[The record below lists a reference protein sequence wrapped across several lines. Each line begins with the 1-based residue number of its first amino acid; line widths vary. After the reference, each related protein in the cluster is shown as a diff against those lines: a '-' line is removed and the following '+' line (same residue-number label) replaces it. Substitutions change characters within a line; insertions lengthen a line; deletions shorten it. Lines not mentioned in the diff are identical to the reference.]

1 MENGN
6 FQREQARQMKYK
18 TRIHHIGYIGSRFF
32 SSPSRVTC
40 ITSRKKRVSF
50 SNVLSSSNRERREFA
65 SEAASERVCFAADLD
80 KAIVTERSRIIIS
93 GQLNASR
100 RAAKEA
106 NGCESVSS
114 RDVQLCHSLQP
125 HEFLDI
131 KSDIAVCK
139 C

>member
-1 MENGN
+1 MYLFECP
-6 FQREQARQMKYK
+6 FVIRPR
-18 TRIHHIGYIGSRFF
+18 T
-32 SSPSRVTC
+32 PRVC
-40 ITSRKKRVSF
+40 
-50 SNVLSSSNRERREFA
+50 
-65 SEAASERVCFAADLD
+65 ASERVCFAADLD

-114 RDVQLCHSLQP
+114 RDAQLCHSLQP
-125 HEFLDI
+125 HELRDI